1 MNKRLLSFGVV
12 LLILVFFVFLHVPQD
27 CNAVDLFE
35 AYQIAHSEALNW
47 DAAAKPYFITT
58 VDDNIKSSTIK
69 GEDGKR
75 NYWNF
80 DFVIVNTNRHLIITL
95 HDKTIE
101 NKIETESY
109 TNNDYIINM
118 SEVCVSTAEAVMEA
132 RDNFG
137 LLPGVEWAQGY
148 HFVLEN
154 DGSALTLSVI
164 GVNHDGTMSRVLFNA
179 KTGEVID

>member
-58 VDDNIKSSTIK
+58 VDDNIKSSTII
-69 GEDGKR
+69 GEVGKR

-80 DFVIVNTNRHLIITL
+80 VFVIVNTNRHLIITL
-95 HDKTIE
+95 HDKTIV

-179 KTGEVID
+179 NTGEVIA